1 MSANSV
7 KNHLVKGHSLMDRVT
22 FTLEVNHVTVLCVEK
37 SFIVSLDSEDIIKNT
52 PKFQSNM
59 EPEIRNE
66 SQAFAHRKMNF
77 IEM

>member
-1 MSANSV
+1 MKAV
-7 KNHLVKGHSLMDRVT
+7 KLYIKT
-22 FTLEVNHVTVLCVEK
+22 F
-37 SFIVSLDSEDIIKNT
+37 SLDSENIIKNT